1 MSYTVTQESFD
12 SLTSYWT
19 DSSHHLKWGSVFVL
33 PSWLKVWWREFKPG
47 TELYL
52 GVIREQSD
60 IIGIAPLQV
69 KGEKASFVGSPDVC
83 DYLDF
88 VVVPGRESD
97 FFNVLLDDLR
107 QQGINHLDLRPL
119 RPDSTV
125 VTHLAGVA
133 KNRGFG
139 VLCHEEEVTVEMD
152 LPATWE
158 EYLAGLDKKQRH
170 EVKRKLRRLWEA
182 GNVDYRCL
190 LVSPQEVADLTDT
203 FLKLFSLS
211 RGRKA
216 DYMTAQ
222 REAFFR
228 SLAEAMAEIKLLRF
242 GILQVD
248 ALPAAMIMG
257 FDYNESMYLYNS
269 AYDPQYNSLS
279 VGLLSKVLCLKE
291 SIGRGMKKWDF
302 LKGAERYKYQ
312 LGGSEIPLYNYQITI
327 K

>member
-19 DSSHHLKWGSVFVL
+19 ESSHRLKWGSVFVL

-107 QQGINHLDLRPL
+107 RQGITLLDLRPL

-125 VTHLAGVA
+125 VTHLVGVA

-170 EVKRKLRRLWEA
+170 EVKRKLRRLWAA

-248 ALPAAMIMG
+248 ALPVAMIIG
-257 FDYNESMYLYNS
+257 FDYNEAMYL
-269 AYDPQYNSLS
+269 
-279 VGLLSKVLCLKE
+279 
-291 SIGRGMKKWDF
+291 
-302 LKGAERYKYQ
+302 
-312 LGGSEIPLYNYQITI
+312 
-327 K
+327 

>member
-19 DSSHHLKWGSVFVL
+19 ESSHRLKWGSVFVL

-69 KGEKASFVGSPDVC
+69 KGEKTSFVGSPDVC

-107 QQGINHLDLRPL
+107 RQGINHLDLRPL

-125 VTHLAGVA
+125 VTHLVGEAR
-133 KNRGFG
+133 KRGFG

-158 EYLAGLDKKQRH
+158 EYLTGLDKKQRH

-216 DYMTAQ
+216 DYMTAR

-279 VGLLSKVLCLKE
+279 VGLLSKALCLKE
-291 SIGRGMKKWDF
+291 SIERGMKKWDF

-312 LGGSEIPLYNYQITI
+312 LGGNEIPLYHCQITI